1 MVRFLVLALGLVIAS
16 PAWCRPPPGPEPDPA
31 IKAWFESL
39 HRDSDNFPLR
49 EAVSLPG
56 SCLSGLKW
64 AEAEQCQP
72 VRMAL
77 AGHQLLRAFA
87 GALGTAAAH
96 ETPMVQ
102 EELQQVQI

>member
-1 MVRFLVLALGLVIAS
+1 MSVFWGGLIQV
-16 PAWCRPPPGPEPDPA
+16 WVG
-31 IKAWFESL
+31 AWFRIRRFWVTRARGNRRPVRGGFRFAGCL
-39 HRDSDNFPLR
+39 MR

-64 AEAEQCQP
+64 AEAEQRQP

-87 GALGTAAAH
+87 GALDPAAAH